1 MDQKQ
6 YVIVTLD
13 KETYGIDIQ
22 QVQVIERLT
31 RITRVP
37 HAPSFV
43 KGVINLRGD
52 IIPVINLRERL
63 SMPIQEYTNDTRI
76 IIVKTKKHIMGLIVD
91 QVKEV
96 LDLDGES
103 MENVREFSSKIDSNY
118 IKALGKVESEI
129 VILLN
134 IDGIIDELS

>member
-6 YVIVTLD
+6 YVIVKLD
-13 KETYGIDIQ
+13 QETYGIDIQ

-52 IIPVINLRERL
+52 IIPVMSLRERL
-63 SMPIQEYTNDTRI
+63 DMARAEDTNDTRI
-76 IIVKTKKHIMGLIVD
+76 IIVRTKKHVMGLIVD

-96 LDLDGES
+96 LDLDLQE
-103 MENVREFSSKIDSNY
+103 MENVREFSSKINSNY
-118 IKALGKVESEI
+118 IKALGKVDGEI

-134 IDGIIDELS
+134 IDGIIDEA